1 MAIEQHQRVLVADDD
16 RVVRQ
21 MLVQALRGK
30 PLIIDQAVNG
40 REAIDL
46 LREHTYAVV
55 LLDILMPEVNGF
67 GVLDAI
73 DEESRNA
80 PVVLV
85 VSGAER
91 NVLDRLD
98 AKRIHGIVRKPF
110 DPREIAAVVAACAE
124 IRGKSGF
131 ETMAIATAVTGAQ
144 LIAWL
149 KW

>member
-1 MAIEQHQRVLVADDD
+1 MAIEQHQRVLVVDDD
-16 RVVRQ
+16 RIVRQ

-30 PLIIDQAVNG
+30 PLLIDEAVNG
-40 REAIDL
+40 REAIEL
-46 LREHTYAVV
+46 LREHSYAVV

-73 DEESRNA
+73 DDESLNA

-85 VSGAER
+85 VSGADR

-110 DPREIAAVVAACAE
+110 DPREI
-124 IRGKSGF
+124 
-131 ETMAIATAVTGAQ
+131 
-144 LIAWL
+144 
-149 KW
+149 